1 MLVVVVV
8 AAAGAVFVVFMLMIV
23 VVMVLVL
30 LMVVVMAATG
40 AVFVVLMVMLMVML
54 VVVLMIMVVV
64 VLMLLMVMVMVVLV
78 FLVLMIVVM
87 AAAGAVFIMF
97 MLVVMMMLVLM
108 GQPFHLRMKPIMLH
122 GFPDLQPGNLAP
134 GGGDQ
139 ACVVVEALQKL
150 RSCQN
155 LLGGGGV
162 GAAHDDQVGI
172 LHLVVEEL
180 AEVAHVHPALAGVH
194 HRHLGAD
201 LRAFHAG
208 DGPGHVTE
216 LAHAG
221 GLNDD
226 PVGSVI
232 LHHLFQR
239 LGEVAHQ
246 GAADAAG
253 VHLRNLHPGVLQKAA
268 VNGDLAELVLD
279 QHQLFALIG
288 LGNQL
293 ADQGRLTGAQK
304 AGKNV
309 YLGHGLFLHV

>member
-1 MLVVVVV
+1 MVMMLVVVIVAAAGAMLVMLMVVITMVLVVMLMLLVVVIVAAAGAVLVMLMVVIMMVLVVMLMLLVVMVV
-8 AAAGAVFVVFMLMIV
+8 AAAGAVL
-23 VVMVLVL
+23 
-30 LMVVVMAATG
+30 
-40 AVFVVLMVMLMVML
+40 VML
-54 VVVLMIMVVV
+54 VLM
-64 VLMLLMVMVMVVLV
+64 
-78 FLVLMIVVM
+78 
-87 AAAGAVFIMF
+87 
-97 MLVVMMMLVLM
+97 LM
-108 GQPFHLRMKPIMLH
+108 GQPFHLRLQAVFVH
-122 GFPDLQPGNLAP
+122 GLADLLAGDLAP

-139 ACVVVEALQKL
+139 AGMVVQPLQKL
-150 RSCQN
+150 RGCQN
-155 LLGGGGV
+155 LLGGSGV

-172 LHLVVEEL
+172 LHLVIEEL
-180 AEVAHVHPALAGVH
+180 AEVAHVHPALARVH

-201 LRAFHAG
+201 LCAFHAG
-208 DGPGHVTE
+208 DGLCHVAE

-226 PVGSVI
+226 PVRGVVR
-232 LHHLFQR
+232 HHLFQR

-253 VHLRNLHPGVLQKAA
+253 VHLRDLHPGVLQKAA